1 MTDAWRYFINRPKLY
16 NITQGIES
24 DHLLFE
30 FAIDWSDRGTLI
42 EIIMNALRGKMLE
55 DGTASLYEG

>member
-1 MTDAWRYFINRPKLY
+1 MHDGISSIVQNC
-16 NITQGIES
+16 ITLPRGIES

-42 EIIMNALRGKMLE
+42 DIIMNALRGKSLQ